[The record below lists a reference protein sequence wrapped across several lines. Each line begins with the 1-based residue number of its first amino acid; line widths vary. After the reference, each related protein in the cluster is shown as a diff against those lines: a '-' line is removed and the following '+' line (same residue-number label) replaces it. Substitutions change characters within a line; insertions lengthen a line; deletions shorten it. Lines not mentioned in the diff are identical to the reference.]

1 MRILYAIQGTGNGH
15 ITRSVSIIKELKKK
29 ADVDVLV
36 SGIHNELK
44 LPIDVNYNYRGLGFV
59 FGQNGGIDY
68 LQTFK
73 QNRLKTLFKEI
84 RELPVEHYNFVVSDF
99 EPVSVW
105 AASRAGIPTIGV
117 SNQVSVLHPGIKKPW
132 PPVSISRMFMENYAQ
147 CDYNIGLHF
156 ETVDEFIET
165 PVIRDEIRKGKNT
178 DGGYGLV
185 YLPFYSDE
193 IIYKTLQKITSMQW
207 IVFSK
212 HSKQAYQ
219 NGNIQFEPVNGPL
232 FNEKLLG
239 CHLVITAAGFG
250 TTSEALHLGK
260 KMIVIP
266 MKGQYEQKFNAHTLQ
281 KLGVT
286 VLKSL
291 ALPEAENVI
300 NCVLEGGAGIKMN
313 YPDNVQIISD
323 KVMQLYNGPIMES
336 IYANTDQRNQP
347 LDYYFN
353 PPKVNR
359 GPSGTLSY

>member
-44 LPIDVNYNYRGLGFV
+44 LPIDVNYNYRGLGFI

-68 LQTFK
+68 IQTFK
-73 QNRLKTLFKEI
+73 QNKLKTLFKEI
-84 RELPVEHYNFVVSDF
+84 RELPVERYNFVVSDF

-105 AASRAGIPTIGV
+105 AASRVGIPTIGV
-117 SNQVSVLHPGIKKPW
+117 SNQVSVLHPQIKKPW
-132 PPVSISRMFMENYAQ
+132 PPVSVSRAFMENYAQ

-156 ETVDEFIET
+156 QPVDEYIET

-178 DGGYGLV
+178 DEGYGLV
-185 YLPFYSDE
+185 YLPFYGDE
-193 IIYKTLQKITSMQW
+193 IIYKTLQNVSSINW
-207 IVFSK
+207 VVFSK

-219 NGNIQFEPVNGPL
+219 KGNVQFEPVNGPL
-232 FNEKLLG
+232 FNKKLLG

-281 KLGVT
+281 KLGVK
-286 VLKSL
+286 VIQSL
-291 ALPEAENVI
+291 LLPEAENI
-300 NCVLEGGAGIKMN
+300 IQSVLEGEAGVKMN
-313 YPDNVQIISD
+313 YPDNAKIICD
-323 KVMQLYNGPIMES
+323 KVMELYNGPIQEG
-336 IYANTDQRNQP
+336 IYVDSNHSHQP

-353 PPKVNR
+353 PPNVKR
-359 GPSGTLSY
+359 DPSGTLSY